1 MPSIDPPP
9 NSKYQHQHPPPP
21 PAPTLDGSTPEQR
34 AAAMLQA
41 SVRQELSSSRSA
53 TWHGST
59 TGGRGFA
66 AEAARQLNARRAQ
79 IAITSHQHNAW
90 QLQQRQQQQQEQYRQ
105 QQQALETQHRQQQ
118 RALQQQQEQQQHLEQ
133 ALRQEMREEE
143 ERAIMTHRLA
153 VQRQAEQRRQAEQQQ
168 PPQQPPQQQQHAS
181 TEEELQALEAL
192 LFAGGSMGTGMED
205 QRAEPPASV
214 GAGAGAGAGAGV
226 RGGVGAQREQS
237 QAQALALARNAA
249 AASVMDSG
257 ADDIYSLLFGGRR
270 PPQTNGSIVAGG
282 MAPTSI
288 SSARRQSVGDDA
300 HTHTWHDS
308 RPESVRRL
316 SEMIEE
322 R

>member
-1 MPSIDPPP
+1 
-9 NSKYQHQHPPPP
+9 
-21 PAPTLDGSTPEQR
+21 
-34 AAAMLQA
+34 
-41 SVRQELSSSRSA
+41 
-53 TWHGST
+53 
-59 TGGRGFA
+59 
-66 AEAARQLNARRAQ
+66 
-79 IAITSHQHNAW
+79 
-90 QLQQRQQQQQEQYRQ
+90 
-105 QQQALETQHRQQQ
+105 
-118 RALQQQQEQQQHLEQ
+118 
-133 ALRQEMREEE
+133 
-143 ERAIMTHRLA
+143 
-153 VQRQAEQRRQAEQQQ
+153 
-168 PPQQPPQQQQHAS
+168 
-181 TEEELQALEAL
+181 
-192 LFAGGSMGTGMED
+192 MGTGMED

-322 R
+322 RRYGKNFLINSLFKKNKKKKTARGH